1 MAITLRTARPRRDC
15 RAFAAVG
22 LLAVLLGC
30 GRAADQ
36 APPPPEVMVARVL
49 HQKITDWDEYTGRFQ
64 AIDTVEVRPRVSG
77 YIDRIQFREGLAVK
91 KGDTL
96 IVIDPR
102 PYQADYDRAKAQLAI
117 AKAQRELAGLE
128 AERVHK
134 LKDSGAVSQEEFD
147 ERVSTLHQQEAGV
160 AAAQAAFNSAALN
173 LSFTKVEAPVDGVA
187 SRAEVT
193 RGNLVTGG
201 NNGGT
206 LLTTIVST
214 DPMYVYFEGD
224 EHAYLRYQELA
235 RAGERHSSRD
245 FANPVRIGLAN
256 EEGFPHEGHMDFV
269 DNQLNVRTGT
279 IRGRAVIDNKQG
291 LFTPGMF
298 ARVQLLGIGERD
310 AILVEERAIGTDQTQ
325 SFVLVLGAEN
335 KVEYRPVQLGR
346 AMQGLR
352 IVNKGLQPGDV
363 VVVNGLQRVRPG
375 TPVTPKQVTMG
386 AGLPQPP
393 SLSADR

>member
-1 MAITLRTARPRRDC
+1 MPGVLGIESAVRVRR
-15 RAFAAVG
+15 AVAVVGVLAALVG
-22 LLAVLLGC
+22 CSGASNT
-30 GRAADQ
+30 
-36 APPPPEVMVARVL
+36 APPPPEVMVAQVL
-49 HQKITDWDEYTGRFQ
+49 QQKLIDWDEYTGRFQ

-77 YIDRIQFREGLAVK
+77 YIDRVLFSEGKAVK
-91 KGDTL
+91 KGETL

-102 PYQADYDRAKAQLAI
+102 PYQADYDRAKAELAL

-134 LKDSGAVSQEEFD
+134 LKDSGAVSQEEYD
-147 ERVSTLHQQEAGV
+147 ERVSALHQQEASV
-160 AAAQAAFNSAALN
+160 AAAQAAFNSAELN

-187 SRAEVT
+187 SRAEIT

-235 RAGERHSSRD
+235 RAGQRQSSRN

-256 EEGFPHEGHMDFV
+256 EEGFPHQGHMDFV
-269 DNQLNVRTGT
+269 DNQLNARTGT
-279 IRGRAVIDNKQG
+279 IRGRAVIDNKDG

-298 ARVQLLGIGERD
+298 ARVQLLGTGARD
-310 AILVEERAIGTDQTQ
+310 VILVEERAIGTDQTQ
-325 SFVLVLGAEN
+325 NFVLVLGAEN
-335 KVEYRPVQLGR
+335 KVEYRAVQLGR
-346 AMQGLR
+346 ALQGLR
-352 IVNKGLQPGDV
+352 IVSKGLAAGDV
-363 VVVNGLQRVRPG
+363 IVINGLQRVRPG
-375 TPVTPKQVTMG
+375 TPVTPKKVTMG
-386 AGLPQPP
+386 AGLPQP
-393 SLSADR
+393 LTVDG

>member
-1 MAITLRTARPRRDC
+1 MIMRTA
-15 RAFAAVG
+15 A
-22 LLAVLLGC
+22 LLGAVVVSLSGC
-30 GRAADQ
+30 GKGAEQ
-36 APPPPEVMVARVL
+36 AQAPPEVMVAQVL
-49 HQKITDWDEYTGRFQ
+49 SQKITDWDEYTGRFQ

-77 YIDRIQFREGLAVK
+77 YIDQILFREGQPVT

-102 PYQADYDRAKAQLAI
+102 PYQAEFDRAKANLAL
-117 AKAQRELAGLE
+117 AKAQRELATLE

-147 ERVSTLHQQEAGV
+147 ERLSTVHQQEASV
-160 AAAQAAFNSAALN
+160 AAAQAEYDAASLN
-173 LSFTKVEAPVDGVA
+173 LSFTKVQAPIDGVA
-187 SRAEVT
+187 SRAEIT

-224 EHAYLRYQELA
+224 EHAYLRYNQLA
-235 RAGERHSSRD
+235 RAGERPSSRN
-245 FANPVRIGLAN
+245 FANPVRVGLAN
-256 EEGFPHEGHMDFV
+256 EEGFPHPGHMDFV

-298 ARVQLLGIGERD
+298 ARVQLLGSGKRD
-310 AILVEERAIGTDQTQ
+310 AILIEERAIGTDQTQ
-325 SFVLVLGAEN
+325 NFVLVLGAEN
-335 KVEYRPVQLGR
+335 KVDYRPVELGR
-346 AMQGLR
+346 AMGGLR
-352 IVNKGLQPGDV
+352 IVDKGLKGGDV
-363 VVVNGLQRVRPG
+363 IVVNGLQRVRPG
-375 TPVTPKQVTMG
+375 TQVTPKTVTMG
-386 AGLPQPP
+386 EGMQAALT
-393 SLSADR
+393 ADG

>member
-1 MAITLRTARPRRDC
+1 VPEVLGIESAVRVRGAV
-15 RAFAAVG
+15 AVVG
-22 LLAVLLGC
+22 LLAALVGC
-30 GRAADQ
+30 SGASNT
-36 APPPPEVMVARVL
+36 APPPPEVMVAQVL
-49 HQKITDWDEYTGRFQ
+49 QQKLIDWDEYTGRFQ

-77 YIDRIQFREGLAVK
+77 YIDRVLFSEGKEVK
-91 KGDTL
+91 KGETL

-102 PYQADYDRAKAQLAI
+102 PYQADYDRAKAELAL

-134 LKDSGAVSQEEFD
+134 LKDSGAVSQEEYD
-147 ERVSTLHQQEAGV
+147 ERVSALHQQEASV
-160 AAAQAAFNSAALN
+160 AAAQAAFNSAELN

-187 SRAEVT
+187 SRAEIT

-235 RAGERHSSRD
+235 RAGQRQSSRN

-256 EEGFPHEGHMDFV
+256 EEGFPHQGHMDFV
-269 DNQLNVRTGT
+269 DNQLNARTGT
-279 IRGRAVIDNKQG
+279 IRGRAVIDNKDG

-298 ARVQLLGIGERD
+298 ARVQLLGTGAREV
-310 AILVEERAIGTDQTQ
+310 ILVEERAIGTDQTQ
-325 SFVLVLGAEN
+325 NFVLVLGAEN
-335 KVEYRPVQLGR
+335 KVEYRAVQLGR
-346 AMQGLR
+346 ALQGLR
-352 IVNKGLQPGDV
+352 IVSKGLAPGDV
-363 VVVNGLQRVRPG
+363 IVINGLQRVRPG
-375 TPVTPKQVTMG
+375 TPVTPKKVTMG
-386 AGLPQPP
+386 AGLPQP
-393 SLSADR
+393 LTVDG

>member
-1 MAITLRTARPRRDC
+1 MGEVRGAR
-15 RAFAAVG
+15 
-22 LLAVLLGC
+22 L
-30 GRAADQ
+30 RAAAGVAALIALLVGCSKATAP
-36 APPPPEVMVARVL
+36 APPPPEVMVAQVL
-49 HQKITDWDEYTGRFQ
+49 AKKIIDWDEYTGRFQ

-77 YIDRIQFREGLAVK
+77 YIDRVQFHEGQAVK
-91 KGDTL
+91 KGETL

-102 PYQADYDRAKAQLAI
+102 PYQADFDRAKAGLELAKSQRQLA
-117 AKAQRELAGLE
+117 ELE

-134 LKDSGAVSQEEFD
+134 LKDSGAVSQEELD
-147 ERVSTLHQQEAGV
+147 ERVSTLHQQEASV
-160 AAAQAAFNSAALN
+160 AAAQAALNSAALN
-173 LSFTKVEAPVDGVA
+173 LSFTKVDAPVDGQT

-214 DPMYVYFEGD
+214 DPVYVYFEGD
-224 EHAYLRYQELA
+224 ENAYLHYQELA
-235 RAGERHSSRD
+235 RAGERPSSRNA
-245 FANPVRIGLAN
+245 ANPVRVGLAN

-279 IRGRAVIDNKQG
+279 IRARAVLDNKEG

-298 ARVQLLGIGERD
+298 ARVQLLGSSEHE
-310 AILVEERAIGTDQTQ
+310 AILIEERAIGTDQTQ
-325 SFVLVLGAEN
+325 NYVLVLGAGN
-335 KVEYRPVQLGR
+335 KVEYRGVQLGR
-346 AMQGLR
+346 ALEGLR
-352 IVNKGLQPGDV
+352 IVRKGLKAGEI

-386 AGLPQPP
+386 AGMSQPT
-393 SLSADR
+393 AVQ